1 MLAVEEIQTLFDRV
15 ALKDQYLVTVD
26 LAQQVVALPEGER
39 YSFTLDPFRKDCLL
53 RGLDGI
59 GLTLQH
65 EPAISAYERRRA
77 QEAPWLFQD
86 LPASVA
92 PVKAF

>member
-1 MLAVEEIQTLFDRV
+1 
-15 ALKDQYLVTVD
+15 
-26 LAQQVVALPEGER
+26 
-39 YSFTLDPFRKDCLL
+39 L

-65 EPAISAYERRRA
+65 ESAIATYEKRRV

-86 LPASVA
+86 LPSSAQT
-92 PVKAF
+92 

>member
-1 MLAVEEIQTLFDRV
+1 
-15 ALKDQYLVTVD
+15 
-26 LAQQVVALPEGER
+26 LAQQIVALPEGEQ

-65 EPAISAYERRRA
+65 ESAIATYEKRRA

-86 LPASVA
+86 LSSSARS
-92 PVKAF
+92 